1 MTRFFLTGM
10 LSLFFSPLFT
20 QVANLSLNDCY
31 EWARTAAPQLSN
43 TATLADMTQL
53 RIDNLDAARLPDL
66 QLAGQLSYQSDV
78 VAFPLEA
85 PGLSLPQLP
94 HERVQLTLDANYTL
108 YDGGRIQARKDQETA
123 RLYTEQHAIEVRL
136 YQVRQQV
143 DQAYFGVLLAR
154 QQQTTLQ
161 TARDELE
168 QRIQQME
175 AALQYGTITAADLN
189 RLRVRTLE
197 LVQQQQEAEH
207 REQAALQSLAA
218 LTDTVFAEA
227 PTLNLPGYQPDLR
240 NASPARPELQ
250 QFALQRQQIEAN
262 EAMLTAQRQPSV
274 QLFLQTGLGY
284 PNPLNFFDDS
294 LSPFA
299 MGGLRARWTITDW
312 QQTSRQRQL
321 LSLQSKML
329 DRQEQSFRRQ
339 ISLGEE
345 AYQTELQQLSAQR
358 DNLEDIRRLR
368 EDILQESRSRLE
380 RGLITATDYLT
391 DLNALLRVEQ
401 SLDLVNLQLIREQ
414 VQYRTRYGLPLNN

>member
-1 MTRFFLTGM
+1 MIRFFLTGL

-20 QVANLSLNDCY
+20 QVDNLSLNDCY
-31 EWARTAAPQLSN
+31 EWARTADPQLHN
-43 TATLADMTQL
+43 TTILAEMTEL

-66 QLAGQLSYQSDV
+66 QLAGQVSYQSDV

-143 DQAYFGVLLAR
+143 DQFYFGALLAR
-154 QQQTTLQ
+154 QQQATLQ

-168 QRIQQME
+168 QRLQQLE
-175 AALQYGTITAADLN
+175 AALQYGTITAADLS
-189 RLRVRTLE
+189 RLRVRALE
-197 LVQQQQEAEH
+197 LDQQRQAAEH
-207 REQAALQSLAA
+207 REKAALQSLAA
-218 LTDTVFAEA
+218 LTDTVFVEA
-227 PTLNLPGYQPDLR
+227 PTLSLPGYQANLR
-240 NASPARPELQ
+240 NASLARPELQ
-250 QFALQRQQIEAN
+250 HFALQRQQIEAN
-262 EAMLTAQRQPSV
+262 EALLTAQRQPSV

-299 MGGLRARWTITDW
+299 MGGIRARWTITDW
-312 QQTSRQRQL
+312 QQTHRQRQL
-321 LSLQSKML
+321 LTLQTKVL
-329 DRQEQSFRRQ
+329 DRQEASFRRQ
-339 ISLGEE
+339 IALGEA
-345 AYQTELQQLSAQR
+345 AYQTELQQLLDQR
-358 DNLEDIRRLR
+358 AHLEDIRNLR
-368 EDILQESRSRLE
+368 EGILRESRSRLE

-401 SLDLVNLQLIREQ
+401 SLDLVDLQLIREQ
-414 VQYRTRYGLPLNN
+414 VQYRTRYGLSTNN